1 MEKID
6 LERVYPFLKGG
17 SLKPLVIE
25 EISDQPN
32 HKWLRPAVIVV
43 PGGAYAMVSEREGAV
58 VASRFLSEGFQTFV
72 LTYSVARDGASYP
85 DQLEELSA
93 AIDYV
98 KKNAEQYHVNPK
110 EIFAMGFSA
119 GGHLVANLAM
129 EAPRLKK
136 EKGLDCT
143 LCAIGLGYPVISNH
157 SGMGEMNSYRNIVE
171 GHSEKEK
178 AELKERLSL
187 EDKVR
192 NDNPPA
198 YIFATGTD
206 QVVPVANSIAYA
218 SALWKAGV
226 ACELHVFAKG
236 DHGLSTGDK
245 EITDFPWFGEHSEG
259 VTHWVKECILF
270 WRSFVK
276 EKF

>member
-157 SGMGEMNSYRNIVE
+157 SGMGKRKSGIKRTPFFGRQGQKRQSSRLYFRDRNR
-171 GHSEKEK
+171 SS
-178 AELKERLSL
+178 RS
-187 EDKVR
+187 
-192 NDNPPA
+192 
-198 YIFATGTD
+198 
-206 QVVPVANSIAYA
+206 S
-218 SALWKAGV
+218 
-226 ACELHVFAKG
+226 
-236 DHGLSTGDK
+236 
-245 EITDFPWFGEHSEG
+245 GE
-259 VTHWVKECILF
+259 
-270 WRSFVK
+270 
-276 EKF
+276 